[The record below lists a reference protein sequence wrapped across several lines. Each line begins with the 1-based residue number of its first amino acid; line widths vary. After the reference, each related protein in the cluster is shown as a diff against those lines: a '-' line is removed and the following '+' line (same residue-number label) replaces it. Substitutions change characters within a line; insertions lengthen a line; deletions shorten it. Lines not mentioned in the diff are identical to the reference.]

1 MVAWWEL
8 QDEVGEDAGGSFAD
22 EALANRRA
30 NGSSPGLEVLSVM
43 IGGMHGKWLQEI
55 ADRMQVDPSVALGSA
70 IELLHKKLELE
81 PKDA

>member
-8 QDEVGEDAGGSFAD
+8 QDEAVDEAGGSFAD

-30 NGSSPGLEVLSVM
+30 NGSAPGLEVVSVM
-43 IGGMHGKWLQEI
+43 VGGMHGRWLQEI
-55 ADRMQVDPSVALGSA
+55 ADRMRVDPSVALGNA

-81 PKDA
+81 SKDA